1 MAVMAL
7 PMSRTHLPG
16 RLLRLREGGRERK
29 RIEQERETGTGRQRG
44 RERQREAEGDR
55 ERQIEREKKRH
66 RQRQRTETET
76 GLGRADRNRQRRRR
90 RRAGAHSL
98 SIHTPGARPGLQ
110 LRLSAVLGEAGTGG
124 ESQRDTH
131 THAHTH
137 THTRARAHLQRSLQA
152 GPGDSIRPSA
162 SGSLRAAP
170 MPPREQK
177 KHSHPSQNPG
187 GGITLSFARLHLM
200 LHGIQPVRAG
210 FGVKTLRAQTAAKRK
225 SSREPPA
232 PAAMGH
238 TSTGTGKN
246 RNHDVNAV
254 LHHETGLSG
263 SPPQSSPC

>member
-137 THTRARAHLQRSLQA
+137 THARAC
-152 GPGDSIRPSA
+152 
-162 SGSLRAAP
+162 
-170 MPPREQK
+170 
-177 KHSHPSQNPG
+177 
-187 GGITLSFARLHLM
+187 
-200 LHGIQPVRAG
+200 
-210 FGVKTLRAQTAAKRK
+210 
-225 SSREPPA
+225 A
-232 PAAMGH
+232 PAKVPSGWTWGFDQALSLWEPQGSTDATKGAEEAQPPIAESGWWNHPQLRTASLDVAWH
-238 TSTGTGKN
+238 T
-246 RNHDVNAV
+246 A
-254 LHHETGLSG
+254 
-263 SPPQSSPC
+263 SPCRIWCQNTTSSDRSEKKIFQGTPSTCSYGPYIHRNR

>member
-131 THAHTH
+131 THTHTH
-137 THTRARAHLQRSLQA
+137 THARVRTCKGPFRLDLGIRS
-152 GPGDSIRPSA
+152 GPQPLGASGQHRCHQGSRRSTATHRRIRVVESPSA
-162 SGSLRAAP
+162 S
-170 MPPREQK
+170 
-177 KHSHPSQNPG
+177 
-187 GGITLSFARLHLM
+187 
-200 LHGIQPVRAG
+200 HG
-210 FGVKTLRAQTAAKRK
+210 FT
-225 SSREPPA
+225 
-232 PAAMGH
+232 
-238 TSTGTGKN
+238 
-246 RNHDVNAV
+246 
-254 LHHETGLSG
+254 
-263 SPPQSSPC
+263 